1 MIEIKTMW
9 RQSVK
14 LKTKDAKL
22 SFSASHK
29 SKITSIKL
37 ALSPPLKPAPINNF
51 PAVLHGGTAEKKRAK
66 SALYVQAGALCL
78 KKCGIYSRA
87 KKKKKKLKNQACLT
101 DIELQ
106 LDEWAQI
113 LIAKTFSL
121 SPASQ
126 TLHFFFFPPHTALN
140 MKSDLRWR
148 KGESFTFPLP
158 LFLSA
163 VSSEVKWEGGP
174 DQSG

>member
-1 MIEIKTMW
+1 M
-9 RQSVK
+9 
-14 LKTKDAKL
+14 
-22 SFSASHK
+22 
-29 SKITSIKL
+29 
-37 ALSPPLKPAPINNF
+37 
-51 PAVLHGGTAEKKRAK
+51 
-66 SALYVQAGALCL
+66 QAGALCL

-140 MKSDLRWR
+140 MKSDLR
-148 KGESFTFPLP
+148 
-158 LFLSA
+158 
-163 VSSEVKWEGGP
+163 
-174 DQSG
+174 

>member
-1 MIEIKTMW
+1 MIEIRTMW
-9 RQSVK
+9 RKSVK

-37 ALSPPLKPAPINNF
+37 VLSPPLKPAPINNF

-78 KKCGIYSRA
+78 RKCGIYSRA
-87 KKKKKKLKNQACLT
+87 KKKKKKKERKKLKNQACLT

-126 TLHFFFFPPHTALN
+126 TLHLFLIFPPPYGTQYEERSQVKVRGRA
-140 MKSDLRWR
+140 SRSR
-148 KGESFTFPLP
+148 CPSF
-158 LFLSA
+158 
-163 VSSEVKWEGGP
+163 
-174 DQSG
+174 

>member
-1 MIEIKTMW
+1 MW

-87 KKKKKKLKNQACLT
+87 KKKKKSSRIRHVSQISSCSWTSGLKF
-101 DIELQ
+101 
-106 LDEWAQI
+106 W
-113 LIAKTFSL
+113 SL
-121 SPASQ
+121 KHFPFH
-126 TLHFFFFPPHTALN
+126 LPLRRCIFFFFPPIRR
-140 MKSDLRWR
+140 SIWR
-148 KGESFTFPLP
+148 VISGEGRGRASRSRCPSF
-158 LFLSA
+158 
-163 VSSEVKWEGGP
+163 
-174 DQSG
+174 